1 MAHKVTTRKPKAQ
14 GERESVS
21 VKTKA
26 STQAKP
32 QGYMWW
38 KANTKTELCN
48 QVLDTVAYLKMN
60 QQDRARQASVWA
72 RMYGNM
78 PLGNF
83 IGSGLS
89 SKNVVNPT
97 PIDRPTMNLI
107 QSCVDTLCSRL
118 TQSKPRPV
126 FLTDNGKSKQRSLA
140 KQLNQFILGE
150 FHETKTYEK
159 GELVLRDSAI
169 IGSGVLKVFTTKDN
183 KVGVERVL
191 ATELYVDPNDA
202 YYGEPR
208 CIYHIKLVDRTV
220 LQDFFPKYRSDVSKA
235 EQAYPDD
242 SGESQRTVSDQVMLV
257 ESWRLPSSPDA
268 QDGRHVIACTAGI
281 LCDEE
286 YDKPT
291 FPFVFM
297 HYNPRLVGLWSQ
309 GLTEQLS
316 GTQIEINKILIT
328 ISKSISL
335 VGVPRIFLEDGSKI
349 VKAQINNEIGSII
362 TFRGTPPIF
371 NVAEC
376 VPQELY
382 AQLQRLID
390 YGYQQ
395 SGVSAL
401 SATSQKPQGLNSG
414 QAIRTYDD
422 LQSDRFATLA
432 KRYEQFYKNLAYKI
446 IEEACDIVEETGEY
460 ETVYPGKDG
469 TQRIELPDAQ
479 ELISNPYVI
488 QCYDE
493 SFLPKDP
500 AGRRQT
506 VVEDMQA
513 GIISAD
519 EGRRLLNYPDLEQ
532 EDKLKFAGEERILKM
547 LDDIVEDGKYTPPD
561 PYTNIDL
568 AIQKVTEYYNMYT
581 AIKDFPESKAQKLRT
596 WHQQVLSL
604 QQAAMSAMPQPGAQP
619 LGAPQAPQ
627 QSDMLPNAPN
637 QQQQ

>member
-1 MAHKVTTRKPKAQ
+1 MAHKVTARKPKAS
-14 GERESVS
+14 GDRETVS

-26 STQAKP
+26 QAKATP
-32 QGYMWW
+32 AGYMWW
-38 KANTKTELCN
+38 KAGTKTELCN

-60 QQDRARQASVWA
+60 QNDRMRQASIWA

-83 IGSGLS
+83 VGSGLGT
-89 SKNVVNPT
+89 KNVVNPT

-150 FHETKTYEK
+150 FHETRSYEK
-159 GELVLRDSAI
+159 GEAVLRDSAI

-202 YYGEPR
+202 YYGDPR

-242 SGESQRTVSDQVMLV
+242 SGDSQRTVADQVMMV
-257 ESWRLPSSPDA
+257 EAWRLPSSPGA
-268 QDGRHVIACTAGI
+268 EDGRHVIACTAGV
-281 LCDEE
+281 LCDEV
-286 YDKPT
+286 YDKDS

-432 KRYEQFYKNLAYKI
+432 KRYEQFYKDLAYKI
-446 IEEACDIVEETGEY
+446 IEQACDIVEETGKY

-469 TQRIELPDAQ
+469 TQRIELPDAE

-513 GIISAD
+513 GIISPD

-532 EDKLKFAGEERILKM
+532 EDKLKFAAEERVLKM
-547 LDDIVEDGKYTPPD
+547 LDDIVEEGKYTPPD
-561 PYTNIDL
+561 PYTNI
-568 AIQKVTEYYNMYT
+568 AIAIEKVTEYYNMYT

-596 WHQQVLSL
+596 WHQQVLAL
-604 QQAAMSAMPQPGAQP
+604 QQAMMPPP
-619 LGAPQAPQ
+619 MPMGAPQAAPEAPQ
-627 QSDMLPNAPN
+627 TNPMIPNVPT
-637 QQQQ
+637 QQ

>member
-1 MAHKVTTRKPKAQ
+1 MAHKVTTRKAKAE
-14 GERESVS
+14 GSRDSVN

-26 STQAKP
+26 ATNAKP

-60 QQDRARQASVWA
+60 QNDRMRQASIWA

-89 SKNVVNPT
+89 AKNVLNPT
-97 PIDRPTMNLI
+97 PVDRPTMNLV
-107 QSCVDTLCSRL
+107 QSCVDTLVSRL

-126 FLTDNGKSKQRSLA
+126 FLTDNAKYKQRNLA

-150 FHETKTYEK
+150 FHQIRAYEK
-159 GELVLRDSAI
+159 GEMTLRDAGI
-169 IGSGVLKVFTTKDN
+169 IGDGVLKVFRTVDD
-183 KVGVERVL
+183 KVGTERVL

-208 CIYHIKLVDRTV
+208 CLYHIKLVDRTV
-220 LQDFFPKYRSDVSKA
+220 LQDMFPKYRSDVSKA
-235 EQAYPDD
+235 EQAYPDE
-242 SGESQRTVSDQVMLV
+242 SGDSQRTVADQVMMV
-257 ESWRLPSSPDA
+257 EAWRLPSSPEA
-268 QDGRHVIACTAGI
+268 NDGKHVICCTAGI
-281 LCDEE
+281 LLDEE
-286 YDKPT
+286 YDKEA

-297 HYNPRLVGLWSQ
+297 KYNPRLVGQWSQ

-335 VGVPRIFLEDGSKI
+335 VGVPRVFIEDGSKV
-349 VKAQINNEIGSII
+349 VKAQLNNEIGALI
-362 TFRGTPPIF
+362 TYRGTKPSYE
-371 NVAEC
+371 VAPV
-376 VPQELY
+376 VPQEMY

-401 SATSQKPQGLNSG
+401 AATSQKPQGLDSG

-422 LQSDRFATLA
+422 LQSDRFATLS
-432 KRYEQFYKNLAYKI
+432 KRYEQFYKDLAYKVLDI
-446 IEEACDIVEETGEY
+446 ACDIVKDTGKY
-460 ETVYPGKDG
+460 QTVYPGKDG
-469 TQRIELPDAQ
+469 TQKIDLP
-479 ELISNPYVI
+479 EIHILEENPFVI

-532 EDKLKFAGEERILKM
+532 EDKLKFAAEERILKM
-547 LDDIVEDGKYTPPD
+547 LDDIVDTGKYTPPD
-561 PYTNIDL
+561 PYTNIQM
-568 AIQKVTEYYNMYT
+568 AIEKVTEYYNLYT
-581 AIKDFPESKAQKLRT
+581 ACGLEESKAQKLRT

-604 QQAAMSAMPQPGAQP
+604 QQAAMPPAPMGAPGAQP
-619 LGAPQAPQ
+619 TGVPQAPP
-627 QSDMLPNAPN
+627 QSPMLPNVPT
-637 QQQQ
+637 QQ

>member
-1 MAHKVTTRKPKAQ
+1 MAIKVTPKKKSS
-14 GERESVS
+14 ERDVVS

-26 STQAKP
+26 AAKATP

-38 KANTKTELCN
+38 KANTKMDLCN
-48 QVLDTVAYLKMN
+48 QVIDTVAYLKEN
-60 QQDRARQASVWA
+60 QLDRMRQASVWA

-83 IGSGLS
+83 IGTGLS
-89 SKNVVNPT
+89 AKNVLNPT
-97 PIDRPTMNLI
+97 PVDRPTMNLI

-150 FHETKTYEK
+150 FHETKAYEK
-159 GELVLRDSAI
+159 GERTLRDSAI
-169 IGSGVLKVFTTKDN
+169 IGSGAVKVFRTVDD
-183 KVGVERVL
+183 KVGLERVL
-191 ATELYVDPNDA
+191 VTELYVDPNDA

-208 CIYHIKLVDRTV
+208 CMYHIKLVDRTV
-220 LQDFFPKYRSDVSKA
+220 LQDMFPKDRGNVNKA
-235 EQAYPDD
+235 EQAYPDN
-242 SGESQRTVSDQVMLV
+242 SGDSQRTVSDQVMMI
-257 ESWRLPSSPDA
+257 EAWRLPSAPEA
-268 QDGRHVIACTAGI
+268 GDGKHVICCTAGI
-281 LCDEE
+281 LLDEE
-286 YDKPT
+286 YDKET

-335 VGVPRIFLEDGSKI
+335 VGVPRVFIEDGSKV
-349 VKAQINNEIGSII
+349 VKAQLNNEIGALI
-362 TFRGTPPIF
+362 TYRGVKPSYE
-371 NVAEC
+371 VAPV
-376 VPQELY
+376 VPQEMY

-401 SATSQKPQGLNSG
+401 AATSQKPQGLNSG

-432 KRYEQFYKNLAYKI
+432 KRYEQFYKDLAYKI
-446 IEEACDIVEETGEY
+446 IEEACDIVEDTGKY

-469 TQRIELPDAQ
+469 TQSIELPDA
-479 ELISNPYVI
+479 EDLMNNPYVI

-513 GIISAD
+513 GIISPD

-532 EDKLKFAGEERILKM
+532 EDKLKFAAEERVLKM
-547 LDDIVEDGKYTPPD
+547 LDDIVDSGKYTPPD
-561 PYTNIDL
+561 PYTNIQL
-568 AIQKVTEYYNMYT
+568 GIEKVTQYYNMYT
-581 AIKDFPESKAQKLRT
+581 ATKDFPESKAQKLRT
-596 WHQQVLSL
+596 WHQQCLSL
-604 QQAAMSAMPQPGAQP
+604 QQAAMPPPMPGA
-619 LGAPQAPQ
+619 GAPQAAPEAPQTNPMIPNIPQ
-627 QSDMLPNAPN
+627 Q
-637 QQQQ
+637 

>member
-1 MAHKVTTRKPKAQ
+1 MAHKVTTRKPK
-14 GERESVS
+14 GDGREVVS
-21 VKTKA
+21 IKTKA
-26 STQAKP
+26 AAKATP

-38 KANTKTELCN
+38 KASTKGELCT

-60 QQDRARQASVWA
+60 QLDRMRQASVWA

-97 PIDRPTMNLI
+97 PVDRPTMNLI
-107 QSCVDTLCSRL
+107 QSCVDTLVSRL

-150 FHETKTYEK
+150 FHETKSYEK
-159 GELVLRDSAI
+159 GEHVLRDASI
-169 IGSGVLKVFTTKDN
+169 LGTGVVKVLRTKDD

-191 ATELYVDPNDA
+191 TTELYVDPNDA
-202 YYGEPR
+202 YYGDPR

-220 LQDFFPKYRSDVSKA
+220 MQDMFPKYRSDVAKA
-235 EQAYPDD
+235 EQAYPDE
-242 SGESQRTVSDQVMLV
+242 SGDSQRTVSDQVMMV
-257 ESWRLPSSPDA
+257 EAWRLPSSKDA
-268 QDGRHVIACTAGI
+268 NDGRHVIACTAG
-281 LCDEE
+281 LVLDEE
-286 YDKPT
+286 YDKPS

-349 VKAQINNEIGSII
+349 VKSQINNEIGAII

-446 IEEACDIVEETGEY
+446 IDEACDIVDDTGKY

-479 ELISNPYVI
+479 ELIDNPYVI

-513 GIISAD
+513 GIISPD

-532 EDKLKFAGEERILKM
+532 EDKLKFASEERVLCM
-547 LDDIVEDGKYTPPD
+547 LDDIVEEGKYTPPD
-561 PYTNIDL
+561 PYTNIQIAL
-568 AIQKVTEYYNMYT
+568 EKVTEYYNMYT
-581 AIKDFPESKAQKLRT
+581 AIKDFPESKAAKLRQ
-596 WHQQVLSL
+596 WHQQVLAL
-604 QQAAMSAMPQPGAQP
+604 QQAAMPPPMPGA
-619 LGAPQAPQ
+619 GAPQANPTPTPQ
-627 QSDMLPNAPN
+627 SELLPNTP
-637 QQQQ
+637 QTQ